1 MTTAAILDAWYAAIR
16 SGKPESLRA
25 VITDDA
31 YIYWNG
37 DATRIPWAGRHVGA
51 DAMMDFFRTLSGLI
65 EVVAV
70 SETGRIVGETHAVVT
85 IQGEWRHK
93 ATGRTLNAAACN
105 LFRFRDGRISAYEV
119 YNDTAR
125 FDAALHAGS

>member
-1 MTTAAILDAWYAAIR
+1 MATDVLDAWYAAIR
-16 SGKPESLRA
+16 SGNAENLRS

-37 DATRIPWAGRHVGA
+37 DTTRIPWAGRHTGA
-51 DAMMDFFRTLSGLI
+51 DAMMAFFRTLGDLI
-65 EVVAV
+65 EVVAI
-70 SETGRIVGETHAVVT
+70 SETGRVVADTHAIVT
-85 IQGEWRHK
+85 IKGEWRHK
-93 ATGRTLNAAACN
+93 ADGRLIQATACN
-105 LFRFRDGRISAYEV
+105 VFRFRHGRISAYEV

>member
-1 MTTAAILDAWYAAIR
+1 MAADILDAWYGAIR
-16 SGKPESLRA
+16 SGNAENLRA

-37 DATRIPWAGRHVGA
+37 DPTRIPWAGRHTGA
-51 DAMMDFFRTLSGLI
+51 DAMLDFFRSLAGLI
-65 EVVAV
+65 EVVAI
-70 SETGRIVGETHAVVT
+70 SETGRIVAESHAVVT

-93 ATGRTLNAAACN
+93 ADGRIIQATACN

-125 FDAALHAGS
+125 FDAALHVGS